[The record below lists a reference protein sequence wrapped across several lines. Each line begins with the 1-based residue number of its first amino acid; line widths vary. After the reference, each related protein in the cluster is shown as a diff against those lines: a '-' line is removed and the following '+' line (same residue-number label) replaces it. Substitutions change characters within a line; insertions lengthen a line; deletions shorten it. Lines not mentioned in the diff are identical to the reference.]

1 MASAANGLTLIDI
14 RTEQVV
20 ERLTTSYAEPSRIS
34 TALTCS
40 INYLRETVKHL
51 RCKGCGSSMAAL
63 NDAAAIAHCSKHIEL
78 RVDLLFG
85 WIGQINRWY
94 TKKFRYRFELLVCSV
109 DPHPG
114 APLL

>member
-1 MASAANGLTLIDI
+1 M
-14 RTEQVV
+14 
-20 ERLTTSYAEPSRIS
+20 
-34 TALTCS
+34 
-40 INYLRETVKHL
+40 
-51 RCKGCGSSMAAL
+51 AL

-78 RVDLLFG
+78 RVDHLVG

-94 TKKFRYRFELLVCSV
+94 TKKFRYRFELLTCSV